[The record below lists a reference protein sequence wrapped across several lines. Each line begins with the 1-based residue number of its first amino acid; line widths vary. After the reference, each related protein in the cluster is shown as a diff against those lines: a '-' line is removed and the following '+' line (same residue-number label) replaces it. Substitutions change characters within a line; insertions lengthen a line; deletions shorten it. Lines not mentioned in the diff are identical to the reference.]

1 MSKRHRHKKRHAAD
15 VNSINTTINNNST
28 PMSIHYQKYV
38 TDTFSY
44 IMNKSKQF
52 SDDNIITGVKFID
65 QDYHQF
71 NKKKPMK

>member
-1 MSKRHRHKKRHAAD
+1 
-15 VNSINTTINNNST
+15 
-28 PMSIHYQKYV
+28 MSIHYQKYV